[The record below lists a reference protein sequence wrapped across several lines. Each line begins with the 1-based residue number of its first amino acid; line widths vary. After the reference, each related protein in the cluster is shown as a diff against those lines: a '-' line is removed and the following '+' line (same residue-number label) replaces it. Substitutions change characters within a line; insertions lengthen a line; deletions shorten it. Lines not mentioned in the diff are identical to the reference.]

1 MNILIDIH
9 GTPHKYCSRDKF
21 PIALNE
27 IIAKTMPGNN
37 YVLSSINGELF
48 NPLQNDQKKRDKD
61 RGGRYYKLRRCSKD
75 CYNAYIVFLRSKNRT
90 HFIVAQ
96 RRLLSG

>member
-9 GTPHKYCSRDKF
+9 GTPHKHHRGEEL
-21 PIALNE
+21 PIALNK
-27 IIAKTMPGNN
+27 IIAKMIPGNN
-37 YVLSSINGELF
+37 YVLSSISGELF
-48 NPLQNDQKKRDKD
+48 NPLQDNETKKDRD
-61 RGGRYYKLRRCSKD
+61 RGGKYYRLRRCSKD
-75 CYNAYIVFLRSKNRT
+75 CYDSYVVFLRSKNRT